1 MMLGDK
7 NLPTNE
13 SRHYDE
19 FDRLLDEI
27 IKAEEDFT
35 KEIRFFSQRLADTEA
50 RIHQTV
56 AKLMK
61 IISDKDLNSKAI

>member
-1 MMLGDK
+1 MLGDK
-7 NLPTNE
+7 NIPTNR

-35 KEIRFFSQRLADTEA
+35 KEIQFFTQRLADTET
-50 RIHQTV
+50 RIHQSV
-56 AKLMK
+56 AKLMQ
-61 IISDKDLNSKAI
+61 IINDKDSNSKAM